1 MLHMSIILDIMRTKA
16 PLLLP
21 QLQALLRDA
30 GDNARLAR
38 LRRRLTAEMVARRAD
53 LDRKTVMDVESGK
66 AGVSI
71 GAFIRVLNALGLE
84 KDFSKI
90 AADDEL
96 GRKLQ
101 DADLPTGRRA
111 PRSRR

>member
-1 MLHMSIILDIMRTKA
+1 MRTKTS
-16 PLLLP
+16 LLLP
-21 QLQALLRDA
+21 QLGTLLRET
-30 GDNARLAR
+30 GENVRLAR
-38 LRRRLTAEMVARRAD
+38 IRRRLTSSMVAKRAGISRPT
-53 LDRKTVMDVESGK
+53 LIQVENGD

-84 KDFSKI
+84 KDFSKL

-101 DADLPTGRRA
+101 DAELTTGRRA
-111 PRSRR
+111 PRSSR

>member
-1 MLHMSIILDIMRTKA
+1 MSKKA
-16 PLLLP
+16 PPLLP
-21 QLQALLRDA
+21 QLQALLRGA
-30 GDNARLAR
+30 GESIRLAR
-38 LRRRLTAEMVARRAD
+38 LRRRLTAEMVAKRAD
-53 LDRKTVMDVESGK
+53 ISRPTLIEIESGQP
-66 AGVSI
+66 GVSV

-101 DADLPTGRRA
+101 DADLPIRRRA
-111 PRSRR
+111 PRFRR